1 MLSLAHC
8 RRVAGA
14 VQRRMKSVRK
24 LSDEDLLSRSRD
36 LQWQARGGTP
46 LRSLLVDV
54 YALAIEATTRET
66 SKTHYPV
73 QIMGGVALFEGGI
86 AEMQTGEGKTL
97 TAVLPA
103 SLRAMAG
110 KGAHVMTTND
120 YLASRD
126 AEELAPIY
134 ARLGLTAG
142 CILGPMQTD
151 ERREAYA
158 CDITYGTASEMGFD
172 FLRDRMKTGTS
183 EREGGRRA
191 MFQTNLAEQAPVQ
204 RGHYFALVDEAD
216 SILIDEARTPLIIG
230 VEVANRSAMVSLYR
244 WANQAI
250 DQLQSGSDFIFD
262 PQRRSAYL
270 TDRGCRRVILL
281 TKPVVLDS
289 IDTERIFQHVEKAI
303 TARYGFTLDKDYIV
317 TSQREI
323 AIVDES
329 TGRQMEGR
337 KWQDGLH
344 QAMEAKE
351 GVEITALTGAGAKVT
366 IQTLFRKYEHLAGMT
381 GTGASS
387 RREFK
392 RVYNR
397 KVTVIPT
404 HRRCIRRGRPPRVF
418 ATQAAKREAI
428 VREVAQM
435 VAAGR
440 AVLIGTPSVSAS
452 EALALRLSQEG
463 LTHRVLNAVQHAQEA
478 EIVKEAGQPGRVT
491 IATNMAGRGTDI
503 LLADEVRD
511 AGGLHV
517 IATEMHTSARID
529 RQLIGRAARQGDPGS
544 YQFFLSL
551 EDELLGTLEPSRLTR
566 LQKRSRPDRQG
577 ELSRSWVKL
586 FQKTQRKLERLHIKQ
601 RKLLLKQEK
610 EQLKKYKRMGLDPF
624 LELVEN

>member
-14 VQRRMKSVRK
+14 VRKRIASVER
-24 LSDEDLLSRSRD
+24 LSDDELLHEAQR
-36 LQWQARGGTP
+36 LQWEARGGTS
-46 LRSLLVDV
+46 LRKLMVDV
-54 YALAIEATTRET
+54 YALAVSATTRET
-66 SKTHYPV
+66 GKTHYPV
-73 QIMGGVALFEGGI
+73 QIMGAAALFEGGI

-103 SLRAMAG
+103 ALRAMAG
-110 KGAHVMTTND
+110 NGCHVLTTND
-120 YLASRD
+120 YLAERD
-126 AEELAPIY
+126 ADSLRPVY
-134 ARLGLTAG
+134 QRLGLTTG
-142 CILGPMQTD
+142 CILQPMQTD

-172 FLRDRMKTGTS
+172 FLRDRLRSGTAAEDA
-183 EREGGRRA
+183 ERRE
-191 MFQTNLAEQAPVQ
+191 MFHTNAAEEAAVQ

-230 VEVANRSAMVSLYR
+230 IEVENRPAMVSLYR

-250 DQLQSGSDFIFD
+250 DHLQAKEDFIFD

-303 TARYGFTLDKDYIV
+303 TARFGFTLDKDYIV
-317 TSQREI
+317 TGGEV

-344 QAMEAKE
+344 QAVEAKE
-351 GVEITALTGAGAKVT
+351 GIEVTSLTGAGARVT
-366 IQTLFRKYEHLAGMT
+366 VQTLFRRYEYLAGMT
-381 GTGASS
+381 GTATQA

-392 RVYNR
+392 KVYGR
-397 KVTVIPT
+397 KVTAVPT
-404 HRRCIRRGRPPRVF
+404 HRPCIRTGRATRVF

-428 VREVAQM
+428 VSDVAKL
-435 VAAGR
+435 VADRR

-463 LTHRVLNAVQHAQEA
+463 IAHRVLNAVKHAEEA

-503 LLADEVRD
+503 LLDDEVRD

-544 YQFFLSL
+544 FQFFLSL
-551 EDELLGTLEPSRLTR
+551 EDELTSALEPKRLAR
-566 LQKRSRPDRQG
+566 LQQSARPNRDG
-577 ELSRSWVKL
+577 ELARSWVRL
-586 FQKTQRKLERLHIKQ
+586 FKKTQRRLEKLHIKQ
-601 RKLLLKQEK
+601 RKMLLKQEK
-610 EQLKKYKRMGLDPF
+610 EQLKKYRRMGLDPF